1 MESSS
6 NDSQTKLVQPEPIL
20 TDGRKGFHN
29 SDSSSGSSSRYGGY
43 YRGSHVFNGV
53 NEFGSKRSAGRG
65 SGSHSPNGNHSGSFS
80 PHAGPLNVRPVRDWG
95 EGRHRRQF
103 KSFTTDDAVSQNHA
117 VVDGRHVRILQRPL
131 PSTGRLHSDSG
142 HGDDMDRSDKVSP
155 DALRQQQQQL
165 KRGHRKKTLSLNPEE
180 REALENLVEEVIID
194 GLGEAII
201 DSDGTSSS
209 DEDDCDTKGSQ
220 SECRPGDMIGKDT
233 GHNDAK
239 DNRLNSGK
247 INLKDPAVGADKHHP
262 GKNMAKNVNR
272 SNGKDYSRRGRESV
286 NGSGTKGVK
295 DVKRGGGD
303 FRQTKTTP
311 PDEEKEKP
319 NAATVRGVNIYPA
332 QLKVAIKHMDSLPPR
347 FLRRLQTGTSRTAG
361 NESILAHLTVKSPAE
376 MQQISDAARIDDSSI
391 SPTDRDRG
399 KVKQNQLQET
409 KKTIRNL
416 LCDLDQY
423 TDETVPKDYSG
434 ASQAGSADKGGT
446 GPVLQDGSGGM
457 LSPGMPVY
465 YGQPYGNQP
474 SYISPN
480 SLQAGV
486 PSTSQTLQQQQ
497 QFPFLAPAPHNPA
510 PRMLSCEEIERE
522 MLHGTQ
528 PTSPAAESAVL
539 PSSEV
544 AGSMPSFYP
553 PAAQVSQLTPH
564 VSHPQQQQQ
573 QAKKSQFSVDAPE
586 FVSSYYLPNR
596 AASKPVPVA
605 QSAEPFYAVP
615 PPMHSAEMGVQ
626 ILHDNV
632 HLPAK
637 QQVSYPVSAMPPPTL
652 PQSASSGQ
660 DFVDMPAGTTV
671 APPTSYEM
679 LQYDQ
684 MAAQPGME
692 MMRNTPPF
700 IAPVS
705 VPMPLPVT
713 GQGDGVSPMLE
724 MDAMGYPAYQYV
736 PGSNAYSTSYAP
748 GFSQTAQPSY
758 MPMPVPTGPP
768 AMSSPNWM
776 GDGSNQSQM
785 TPAGWYPEY
794 AGMPYTNASLP
805 PMRQPGFEEAMYAG
819 GSSAAY
825 AEQQMVNSGGVEKW
839 SYVAR
844 AVIEAGRQ
852 KVQQLLSEGANVM
865 VILVGGPDTDNLSLV
880 RLALQ
885 LPSPSV
891 TPVFS
896 LLTFCLSVIMLNS
909 CRVTTSLETSWK
921 CQGIGNNQE
930 LSVKKS
936 CLDVY
941 C

>member
-1 MESSS
+1 M
-6 NDSQTKLVQPEPIL
+6 
-20 TDGRKGFHN
+20 
-29 SDSSSGSSSRYGGY
+29 
-43 YRGSHVFNGV
+43 
-53 NEFGSKRSAGRG
+53 
-65 SGSHSPNGNHSGSFS
+65 
-80 PHAGPLNVRPVRDWG
+80 RPVRDWG

-103 KSFTTDDAVSQNHA
+103 KSFTTDDAISQSHGL
-117 VVDGRHVRILQRPL
+117 VDGRHVRILQRPL
-131 PSTGRLHSDSG
+131 PSTGRLQPGSG
-142 HGDDMDRSDKVSP
+142 QGDDVDGSDKVSP

-209 DEDDCDTKGSQ
+209 DEDDCDMKGSQ
-220 SECRPGDMIGKDT
+220 SECRPDGMTGKDN

-239 DNRLNSGK
+239 DSRFNSGK
-247 INLKDPAVGADKHHP
+247 INPKDPGAGGDKHHP
-262 GKNMAKNVNR
+262 GKNMVKNVNR
-272 SNGKDYSRRGRESV
+272 SNVKDYSRQGRESM
-286 NGSGTKGVK
+286 NGNGTKGVK
-295 DVKRGGGD
+295 DVKRGGD
-303 FRQTKTTP
+303 FRQMKTTP
-311 PDEEKEKP
+311 LDEEKEKP

-376 MQQISDAARIDDSSI
+376 MQQIPDSARIDDVSI

-399 KVKQNQLQET
+399 RVKQNQLQET

-423 TDETVPKDYSG
+423 TDETVPKDYSA
-434 ASQAGSADKGGT
+434 ASQAGTGDKGGSS
-446 GPVLQDGSGGM
+446 PVLQDGSGGT
-457 LSPGMPVY
+457 LAPGMAVY
-465 YGQPYGNQP
+465 YGQPYGNKP

-480 SLQAGV
+480 SLQAGA

-497 QFPFLAPAPHNPA
+497 PQFPFLAPAPHGTA

-528 PTSPAAESAVL
+528 PLNATSPAAESAVL
-539 PSSEV
+539 PSSSEV
-544 AGSMPSFYP
+544 AGGMPSFYP
-553 PAAQVSQLTPH
+553 AAAQVGQLAPH
-564 VSHPQQQQQ
+564 VLHPQQQQQQ

-596 AASKPVPVA
+596 AASKPVPIA
-605 QSAEPFYAVP
+605 QSAEPFYTVP
-615 PPMHSAEMGVQ
+615 PPVHSAEMGVQ

-637 QQVSYPVSAMPPPTL
+637 QVPYPVSVMPPPPTL
-652 PQSASSGQ
+652 PASVSSGQ
-660 DFVDMPAGTTV
+660 DFVDMPAGTAV
-671 APPTSYEM
+671 AQTSYEM
-679 LQYDQ
+679 LQFDQ
-684 MAAQPGME
+684 MAGQPGME

-700 IAPVS
+700 IAPPVS
-705 VPMPLPVT
+705 VPMPLPVS

-724 MDAMGYPAYQYV
+724 MDAMGYPSYQYL
-736 PGSNAYSTSYAP
+736 PGNNAYSTSYAS
-748 GFSQTAQPSY
+748 GFSQTAPPSY
-758 MPMPVPTGPP
+758 MPMPVPAGPP

-794 AGMPYTNASLP
+794 TGMPYTNANLP

-819 GSSAAY
+819 GSSSY
-825 AEQQMVNSGGVEKW
+825 NEQQMMNNGRVEKW

-844 AVIEAGRQ
+844 GSVEAGRQ

-865 VILVGGPDTDNLSLV
+865 VILVGGPDSDNLSLI
-880 RLALQ
+880 RLA
-885 LPSPSV
+885 P
-891 TPVFS
+891 
-896 LLTFCLSVIMLNS
+896 
-909 CRVTTSLETSWK
+909 
-921 CQGIGNNQE
+921 
-930 LSVKKS
+930 
-936 CLDVY
+936 
-941 C
+941 